1 MFWENFS
8 DNLTKPMREETS
20 IGDLVLWIV
29 LIAIVAFA
37 LFDTLRIL
45 KSWISSS

>member
-1 MFWENFS
+1 MFWDNLS
-8 DNLTKPMREETS
+8 SNLTKPLREETS
-20 IGDLVLWIV
+20 IGDLVLWTV

-45 KSWISSS
+45 KSWIASA